1 MTKRFLPSPAILLF
15 AFTLL
20 GIGPAIGQIPGPGA
34 ERERAL
40 MQQQMQR
47 PIIDRDSVTIRDT
60 SIVFDPATYE
70 QTVMITVNRWSLRDY
85 CRIKLGMNN
94 PEILLDN
101 KPHVIVDP
109 RTYDEMTIRLR
120 PEGKIDTIPN

>member
-1 MTKRFLPSPAILLF
+1 MTKLLLPSPICLLI
-15 AFTLL
+15 AFIML
-20 GIGPAIGQIPGPGA
+20 GIDTVSGQIPGPGA

-60 SIVFDPATYE
+60 SIVFDPVTYE
-70 QTVMITVNRWSLRDY
+70 QTVTIFVNRWSLRDY

-94 PEILLDN
+94 PEILLDQ
-101 KPHVIVDP
+101 KPHVIIDP

>member
-1 MTKRFLPSPAILLF
+1 MTKSILPSPTTVVIVLMM
-15 AFTLL
+15 L

-60 SIVFDPATYE
+60 SIVFDPVTYE
-70 QTVMITVNRWSLRDY
+70 QTVTIFVNRWSLRDY

-94 PEILLDN
+94 PEILLDQ

-109 RTYDEMTIRLR
+109 RTYEEMTIRLR

>member
-1 MTKRFLPSPAILLF
+1 MM
-15 AFTLL
+15 L

-60 SIVFDPATYE
+60 SIVFDPVTYE
-70 QTVMITVNRWSLRDY
+70 QTVTIFVNRWSLRDY

-94 PEILLDN
+94 PEILLDQ

-109 RTYDEMTIRLR
+109 RTYEEMTIRLR

>member
-1 MTKRFLPSPAILLF
+1 MMKPILPSPTILL
-15 AFTLL
+15 TSLMLL
-20 GIGPAIGQIPGPGA
+20 GIGPAIAQMPGPGA
-34 ERERAL
+34 ERERL
-40 MQQQMQR
+40 RMQQQMQLSA
-47 PIIDRDSVTIRDT
+47 IDRDSVTIQDT

-85 CRIKLGMNN
+85 CRIRLGMNN

-101 KPHVIVDP
+101 QPHVIIDP

>member
-1 MTKRFLPSPAILLF
+1 MTKPILPSPAILFF

-20 GIGPAIGQIPGPGA
+20 GFGSASGQIPGPGA
-34 ERERAL
+34 ERERL
-40 MQQQMQR
+40 RMQQQMQLSA
-47 PIIDRDSVTIRDT
+47 IDRDSVTIRDT
-60 SIVFDPATYE
+60 SIVFDPTTYE
-70 QTVMITVNRWSLRDY
+70 QTVTIFVNRWSLRDY

-101 KPHVIVDP
+101 QPHVIIDP

>member
-1 MTKRFLPSPAILLF
+1 MTKPSLPCPTCLL
-15 AFTLL
+15 TVLLLL
-20 GIGPAIGQIPGPGA
+20 GLDTVSGQIPGPGA

-60 SIVFDPATYE
+60 SIVFDPVTYE
-70 QTVMITVNRWSLRDY
+70 QTVTIFVNRWSLRDY

-94 PEILLDN
+94 PEILLDQ

-109 RTYDEMTIRLR
+109 RTYEEMTIRLR

>member
-1 MTKRFLPSPAILLF
+1 MTKPILPSPAILF
-15 AFTLL
+15 IAFTLL
-20 GIGPAIGQIPGPGA
+20 GIGAANAQIPGPGA

-40 MQQQMQR
+40 LQQQMER
-47 PIIDRDSVTIRDT
+47 PVIDRDSVTIRDT
-60 SIVFDPATYE
+60 SIVFDPSTYE
-70 QTVMITVNRWSLRDY
+70 QTVTIFVNRWSLRDY
-85 CRIKLGMNN
+85 CRIRLGMNN
-94 PEILLDN
+94 PEILLDY